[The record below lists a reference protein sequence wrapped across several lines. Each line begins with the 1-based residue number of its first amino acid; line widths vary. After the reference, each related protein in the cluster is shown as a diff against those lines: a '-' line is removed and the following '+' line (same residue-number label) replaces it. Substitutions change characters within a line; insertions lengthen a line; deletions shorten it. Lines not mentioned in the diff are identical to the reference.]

1 MSAEEYK
8 YMENNLKNNSFDM
21 SGLISKAEILIE
33 ALPYIQRLAG
43 KTVVIKYGGNAMI
56 NEELKNHVM
65 EDVTLLKFI
74 GINPVLV
81 HGGGPEISSML
92 SKLNIPSQFRN
103 GLRVTDS
110 ETVDVAKMVLIGKTN
125 KEIVSMLNLK
135 GAKAIGISGIDG
147 KLIECR
153 KLEKDSEGNPMD
165 IGFVGEIEK
174 INTKVLEMLAGDE
187 YIPVV
192 APIGIGNDG
201 QNYNINADT
210 VASSIA
216 VALKAEK
223 LITLTDVEG
232 VKITGKDGTQSVIP
246 SLIESEV
253 YELISKNIISGGMIP
268 KVLGCLETINGGVGR
283 AHIIDGRIP
292 HCLLLEIFT
301 NRGIGTMIMKERR
314 PYYDGEKI

>member
-1 MSAEEYK
+1 
-8 YMENNLKNNSFDM
+8 MENNLKNNSFDM